1 MKFTIYQES
10 RLGRRKTNQ
19 DRVIY
24 RYTHEALLMVVAD
37 GMGGHANG
45 EIAAEVAAGFIT
57 EAFGREANPRLS
69 HPFIF
74 LSQILSGAHQAIV
87 DAARRSGLADSPRT
101 TCVVCVVQDGA
112 AYWAH
117 SGDSRLYLLRNGEI
131 VARTRDHSKVQFL
144 LEQGLIN
151 EEEAQNHPDRNQV
164 LSCLG
169 GERSPQVTC
178 SRKTPLKAG
187 DVIALCTDGAWAP
200 LDGEELAGALCN
212 TDVMAAVPAFLDR
225 AEAGAASNGDN
236 ATIVAMCWEAETV
249 GGGAGVV
256 DTDIVELDEIE
267 RGRPLEPE
275 LSDEDI
281 EIAVAMIRAQHPFPP
296 EH

>member
-1 MKFTIYQES
+1 MKFTVYQES

-24 RYTHEALLMVVAD
+24 RYTREALLMVIAD
-37 GMGGHANG
+37 GMGGHAHG
-45 EIAAEVAAGFIT
+45 EIAAEVGAGFIA
-57 EAFGREANPRLS
+57 EAFGREANPKLS

-87 DAARRSGLADSPRT
+87 DAARSNGLAEPPRT

-131 VARTRDHSKVQFL
+131 VTRTRDHSKVQFL
-144 LEQGLIN
+144 LDQGLIN
-151 EEEAQNHPDRNQV
+151 EEEAKTHRDRNQV
-164 LSCLG
+164 MSCLG

-178 SRKTPLKAG
+178 SRKTPLKTG
-187 DVIALCTDGAWAP
+187 DVLALCTDGAWAP
-200 LDGEELAGALCN
+200 LTGDELARALCN
-212 TDVMAAVPAFLDR
+212 ADVMAAVPAFLDR
-225 AEAGAASNGDN
+225 TEAAAASNGDN
-236 ATIVAMCWEAETV
+236 ATIVAMCWEVDTV
-249 GGGAGVV
+249 AGGSGVI
-256 DTDIVELDEIE
+256 DTDIADLDEIE
-267 RGRPLEPE
+267 RGRAVEPE

-281 EIAVAMIRAQHPFPP
+281 EIAVATMRAHRPYQSS
-296 EH
+296 

>member
-1 MKFTIYQES
+1 MKFTVYQES

-19 DRVIY
+19 DRAIF
-24 RYTHEALLMVVAD
+24 RYTREALLMVVAD

-45 EIAAEVAAGFIT
+45 EIAAEVAAGFII
-57 EAFGREANPRLS
+57 EAFTREANPKLD

-87 DAARRSGLADSPRT
+87 DAARSNGLAEPPRT

-131 VARTRDHSKVQFL
+131 ALRTRDHSKVQFL
-144 LEQGLIN
+144 LDQRLIN
-151 EEEAQNHPDRNQV
+151 EEEAKTHPDRNHV

-187 DVIALCTDGAWAP
+187 DVLALCTDGAWAP
-200 LDGEELAGALCN
+200 LAGDELARALCSA
-212 TDVMAAVPAFLDR
+212 DVMAAVPAFLDR
-225 AEAGAASNGDN
+225 TEAAAGTNGDN
-236 ATIVAMCWEAETV
+236 ATIIAMCWEVDATS
-249 GGGAGVV
+249 GGAGVI
-256 DTDIVELDEIE
+256 DTDIADLDEIE
-267 RGRPLEPE
+267 RGRPVEPE
-275 LSDEDI
+275 LTDEDI
-281 EIAVAMIRAQHPFPP
+281 EIAVTMIRTQTPYQS
-296 EH
+296 E

>member
-1 MKFTIYQES
+1 MKFTVCQES

-19 DRVIY
+19 DRAIY
-24 RYTHEALLMVVAD
+24 RYTREALLMVVAD

-45 EIAAEVAAGFIT
+45 EIAAEVAAGFIA
-57 EAFGREANPRLS
+57 EAFGREANPKLG

-87 DAARRSGLADSPRT
+87 DAARSSGLAEPPRT

-112 AYWAH
+112 AFWAH

-131 VARTRDHSKVQFL
+131 LTRTRDHSKVQFL
-144 LEQGLIN
+144 IDQGLIS
-151 EEEAQNHPDRNQV
+151 EEEAKTHRDRNQV

-178 SRKTPLKAG
+178 SRKTPLKPG
-187 DVIALCTDGAWAP
+187 DVLALCTDGAWAS
-200 LDGEELAGALCN
+200 LAGDELARTLCN
-212 TDVMAAVPAFLDR
+212 ADVMTEVPAFLDR
-225 AEAGAASNGDN
+225 TEAAAGPGGDN
-236 ATIVAMCWEAETV
+236 ATIIAMCWEADTAA
-249 GGGAGVV
+249 GGTGVI
-256 DTDIVELDEIE
+256 DTDIADLDEIE
-267 RGRPLEPE
+267 RGRTVEPE

-281 EIAVAMIRAQHPFPP
+281 EVAVATIRAQRPYQSS
-296 EH
+296 